1 MASVKNHLQFSSR
14 GCPRILLQ
22 GTAGSQVFSMENMNN
37 EISCFQRKGR
47 ARRQDENFLSF
58 M

>member
-37 EISCFQRKGR
+37 EISCVFKEREERG
-47 ARRQDENFLSF
+47 DEMKIS
-58 M
+58 